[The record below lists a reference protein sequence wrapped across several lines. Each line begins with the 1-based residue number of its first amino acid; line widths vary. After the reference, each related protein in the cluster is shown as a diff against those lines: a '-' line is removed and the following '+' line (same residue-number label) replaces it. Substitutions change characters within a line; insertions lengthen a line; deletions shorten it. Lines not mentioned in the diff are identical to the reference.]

1 MIDSY
6 EKLTIGKYRELLNL
20 DKSSDEMENLLG
32 ILSVLSDEPVDTLL
46 RMPIND
52 FKDMVAKSAF
62 LKDRPKISERC
73 PSSITI
79 KGVKYNVENDVKKMN
94 VGQYIDYK
102 QYFKDEEDLIKNL
115 HYIMTIFII
124 PSGKKYGEGYNVDE
138 LAETINDNLSVTTA
152 IGISN
157 FFFRKSEKSIK
168 CFLTYLLWK
177 MKRTAKKEKN
187 PTVKAEMEKAIVEI
201 AEFRDLLNAG
211 YGLIGALGSEKYM
224 DAALTKFST
233 LTS

>member
-6 EKLTIGKYRELLNL
+6 EKLTIAKYRELLNL
-20 DKSSDEMENLLG
+20 EKSEDEMENLLD
-32 ILSVLSDEPVDTLL
+32 ILSVLSDEPTEVLL
-46 RMPIND
+46 KLPIDD
-52 FKDMVAKSAF
+52 FKDMVAKTAF
-62 LKDRPKISERC
+62 LKERPKISDRC

-79 KGVKYNVENDVKKMN
+79 KGVKYNVEKDVKKMN

-102 QYFKDEEDLIKNL
+102 QYFKEDEDLVKNL

-124 PSGKKYGEGYNVDE
+124 PVGKKYGDGYDVNE
-138 LAETINDNLSVTTA
+138 LAEIINDNMSVTAA

-177 MKRTAKKEKN
+177 MRRTAKKEKN
-187 PTVKAEMEKAIVEI
+187 PTVKAAMEKAIAEI
-201 AEFRDLLNAG
+201 ADFKDLLKDG
-211 YGLIGALGSEKYM
+211 FGLIGALGSEKYM

-233 LTS
+233 LT